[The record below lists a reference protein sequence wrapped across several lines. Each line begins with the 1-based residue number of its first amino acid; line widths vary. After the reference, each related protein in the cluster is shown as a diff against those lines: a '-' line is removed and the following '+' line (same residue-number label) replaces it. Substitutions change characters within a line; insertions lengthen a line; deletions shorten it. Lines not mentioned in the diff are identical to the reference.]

1 MTGSELMAAVAEDDL
16 ERARELLRPGMDLNP
31 ARGTTPLYEAAVHG
45 NGEMIRLLLE
55 YGADPDLPSHGE
67 DEGLPLCAAA
77 CWDHDE
83 AVRALLDGGA
93 NPDTAEDGG
102 WTALLWAA
110 SLGHLATADVLL
122 DGGATPDAGCPH
134 TPLTAAARF
143 GAYGIVWS
151 LLEHGADPAKPD
163 ESGARALE
171 IALELSEADIEA
183 LLTSQI
189 DTGSTS
195 SETRNESSKIG
206 VSEGAPAERVQRE
219 GAQGERV
226 QRGRIHG
233 ERVQG
238 KGDQGEHI
246 HGERARGESD
256 SRGVILV
263 VSRSHAADGTELVEV
278 EANGTR
284 LAMQRGHAAVATI
297 LEDALGIRT
306 PVAELVARAL
316 PYRDRDAD
324 GETWW
329 AAVHS
334 VQNRHDDETFRAAVE
349 LCASSDPMTRDFG
362 VNVLSQFGFTADSRP
377 YLERTLPTLQ
387 RLAEREQ
394 DPRVVESVL
403 SALGQQGDPRA
414 LPEVLAIIGRPGRE
428 QSVRDPI
435 ALSAVLPPGHAEG
448 LATLIVL
455 SQHPSPEIRDYATN
469 GLAALNSDDFDDS
482 QILEAL
488 SARLTDPDLS
498 TTAEAA
504 AALAARHDRRAIDAI
519 HRILCET
526 DPDDPDDDYIRD
538 LALEAAAHL
547 NLDLSDLTH

>member
-93 NPDTAEDGG
+93 NPDAAEGGG

-171 IALELSEADIEA
+171 IALDLSEADIEA

-189 DTGSTS
+189 DTGPSKP
-195 SETRNESSKIG
+195 RNERGEIR
-206 VSEGAPAERVQRE
+206 VSESALAEHV
-219 GAQGERV
+219 QGERV
-226 QRGRIHG
+226 QRD
-233 ERVQG
+233 Q
-238 KGDQGEHI
+238 GDQGERAWGQHI
-246 HGERARGESD
+246 RAESARGKGAQDESD
-256 SRGVILV
+256 SHGVILV

-278 EANGTR
+278 EADGIR

-306 PVAELVARAL
+306 SVAELVARAL

-377 YLERTLPTLQ
+377 YLERTLPALQ
-387 RLAEREQ
+387 RLAEREA
-394 DPRVVESVL
+394 DLRVLDSVL

-428 QSVRDPI
+428 QSFRDPI
-435 ALSAVLPPGHAEG
+435 ALCAVLPPGHAEG
-448 LATLIVL
+448 LSALIAL
-455 SQHPSPEIRDYATN
+455 SRHPSPEVRDYATN
-469 GLAALNSDDFDDS
+469 GLANLSSDDPE
-482 QILEAL
+482 ILEAL
-488 SARLTDPDLS
+488 SARLSDPDLS

-504 AALAARHDRRAIDAI
+504 AALATRHDRRAIDAI

>member
-16 ERARELLRPGMDLNP
+16 ERAREFLRPGMDLNP

-93 NPDTAEDGG
+93 NPDAAEGGG

-110 SLGHLATADVLL
+110 SLGHLATVDVLL

-171 IALELSEADIEA
+171 IALELSETDIEA

-189 DTGSTS
+189 DTGPTS
-195 SETRNESSKIG
+195 SEIRNESSKIG

-219 GAQGERV
+219 GAQGE
-226 QRGRIHG
+226 
-233 ERVQG
+233 
-238 KGDQGEHI
+238 GDQGEHI
-246 HGERARGESD
+246 HGERARGEGD

-278 EANGTR
+278 EAGGTR

-334 VQNRHDDETFRAAVE
+334 VQNRHDDETFRAAAE
-349 LCASSDPMTRDFG
+349 LCASSDPMTREFG

-377 YLERTLPTLQ
+377 YLERTLPALQ
-387 RLAEREQ
+387 RLAEREA
-394 DPRVVESVL
+394 DPRVLDSVL

-414 LPEVLAIIGRPGRE
+414 LPEVLAIIGGPGRE
-428 QSVRDPI
+428 QSFRDPI
-435 ALSAVLPPGHAEG
+435 ALCAVLPPGHAEG
-448 LATLIVL
+448 LSTLIAL
-455 SQHPSPEIRDYATN
+455 SQHPSPEVRDYATN
-469 GLAALNSDDFDDS
+469 GLANLNRDDFDDPR
-482 QILEAL
+482 ILEAL
-488 SARLTDPDLS
+488 SARLSDPDLS

-504 AALAARHDRRAIDAI
+504 AALAARHDGRAINAI

-526 DPDDPDDDYIRD
+526 DPDDPNDDYTRD

-547 NLDLSDLTH
+547 NLDFSDLTH